1 LAIIALKAKVYVND
15 KNDCLKQYRV
25 RINDE
30 WTDLIQDVYAKC
42 RNAWVYCVPSD
53 TGDRKQLKNIC
64 ERTLA
69 FENYFLSLYK
79 DFLLAELDNE
89 KVSSFWLSVTEAVE
103 HMGFSEQRLREK
115 IEKGEIQTANEYGE
129 QLVLIEKVDKI
140 WAAKALGKVI
150 YSGGQ
155 IVDALQALENDENE
169 ELWQAVKETLGKI
182 QQVRR
187 SYR

>member
-1 LAIIALKAKVYVND
+1 
-15 KNDCLKQYRV
+15 
-25 RINDE
+25 
-30 WTDLIQDVYAKC
+30 
-42 RNAWVYCVPSD
+42 VYCVPSD

-103 HMGFSEQRLREK
+103 RMGFSEQRLREK
-115 IEKGEIQTANEYGE
+115 IKNGEIRTAVEYGE
-129 QLVLIEKVDKI
+129 LLVLIEKADKI

-150 YSGGQ
+150 YSGGE
-155 IVDALQALENDENE
+155 IVDALQALEDDENE
-169 ELWQAVKETLGKI
+169 ELRQAVKETLGKI

-187 SYR
+187 SFR